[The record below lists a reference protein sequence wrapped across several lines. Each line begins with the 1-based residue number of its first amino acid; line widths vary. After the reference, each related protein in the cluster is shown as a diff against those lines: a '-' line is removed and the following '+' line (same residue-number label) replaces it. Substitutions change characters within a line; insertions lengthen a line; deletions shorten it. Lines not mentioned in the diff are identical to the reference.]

1 MPSLFAAAFFSL
13 PSSAPVVR
21 LLLAAHILAGATALL
36 AGLVPMLSRKG
47 GRWHVGA
54 GRTYTACMVGVAAT
68 AGLMCAVQPLTQGR
82 LLLTGIAVFSFYLSF
97 SGWRAARRRSVQ
109 LPTSD
114 LLLAGVSLAVGIAM
128 LAAGLYRGA
137 VLFAFFGGL
146 TCVFAGLDTWHGVRR
161 AGPISG
167 PTIWLLRHF
176 TRMAGSYISAATAF
190 VVVNLGRWL
199 PADAPAWAGLAGW
212 LAPTFLGSL
221 LIFRAV
227 RRYRAPQ
234 RPVPNVAPLAGL
246 ALLALPLLMPHPP
259 LPLGLPTAG
268 HAFPV

>member
-1 MPSLFAAAFFSL
+1 MPSLFAAAFFAL
-13 PSSAPVVR
+13 PASVPAVR

-54 GRTYTACMVGVAAT
+54 GRIYTACMVGVAAT
-68 AGLMCAVQPLTQGR
+68 AGLLCAVQPLTQGR
-82 LLLTGIAVFSFYLSF
+82 LLLTGIAVLSFYLSF

-234 RPVPNVAPLAGL
+234 RPVPNVAPLAVLALL
-246 ALLALPLLMPHPP
+246 ALLALPLLMP
-259 LPLGLPTAG
+259 
-268 HAFPV
+268 AFATHLCR